1 MSCSISALMQS
12 GGDVTEARWRKRR
25 PAPERQALKTI
36 ETHVTSLA
44 KEGTRVHIVAAGVLY
59 GEGEESL
66 APLFKQAWLCETDA
80 VTVPTADGKGVNC
93 VPMIHVSDLAAAL
106 VALAKEEE
114 ETTYLL
120 AVDDAHLS
128 LAEVALAISR
138 SLGLGR
144 IYVPPKT
151 EGEALLLAHPSLA
164 ELQVDLRLDMEE
176 AALGRLPLPWRA
188 KEGLA
193 VHAAAVAAEY
203 VTARALEPVRVV
215 VHGAPMAGKSAVC
228 AALAKEYFLNAIT
241 PQSAVQ
247 MLVRDPVALSG
258 ADTAQP
264 PPGPVLVSEEDEEG
278 NEGGAAAE
286 GKGSDDYED
295 EEKEEEEV
303 PEPTA
308 FERAEEALRTLLR
321 EKLTA
326 SGAASGGGAYW
337 AVTPAAALSLPPKL
351 LARAVRH
358 ELLRPEHRNRGW
370 VLDGFPTS
378 VAEATVLFQAG
389 EEDEEEDW
397 EALGEVS
404 TPRGKAKGKVPLQ
417 DEEDD
422 EETPV
427 VEMDAAL
434 RPRALLVVQA
444 AEGTRAARLA
454 ALSAEAVE
462 GGYSDAEGYENRCAA
477 FAAHNKDDGARSIPA
492 FLEANADLEA
502 LLVDGEADTPTQA
515 VEPVLPAVDGAARPY
530 NFHPTPEELAAKAA
544 SATQLA
550 VGAADTKAAA
560 AAALATDHAAE
571 VTHRNAERSARM
583 AAVARHER
591 DLLELRSVPLKDYLV
606 QTVLPTLTQG
616 LAEVCQVQPSDP
628 ITHLAQFL
636 YAASQEEEEKESA
649 M

>member
-1 MSCSISALMQS
+1 MQS
-12 GGDVTEARWRKRR
+12 GGDITEARWRKRR

-44 KEGTRVHIVAAGVLY
+44 REGVRVHIVAAGVLY
-59 GEGEESL
+59 GEGEETL
-66 APLFKQAWLCETDA
+66 APLFKQAWLCETDT
-80 VTVPTADGKGVNC
+80 VTVPAGDGKGTNC
-93 VPMIHVSDLAAAL
+93 LPMIHVADLASTL

-128 LAEVALAISR
+128 LSQVTLAIAR
-138 SLGLGR
+138 ALGLGR
-144 IYVPPKT
+144 IYVPSQH
-151 EGEALLLAHPSLA
+151 EGEALLLAHPSLQ
-164 ELQVDLRLDMEE
+164 ELQLDLRLDMEE
-176 AALGRLPLPWRA
+176 ATVGRLPLPWRA
-188 KEGLA
+188 KEGFA
-193 VHAAAVAAEY
+193 EHAAAAATEY
-203 VTARALEPVRVV
+203 ITARSLTPVRMV
-215 VHGAPMAGKSAVC
+215 VHGAPMSGKSAVS

-247 MLVRDPVALSG
+247 ALVQDPPALSG
-258 ADTAQP
+258 ADKAQP
-264 PPGPVLVSEEDEEG
+264 PPGPTLVGDEEAEG
-278 NEGGAAAE
+278 KDSEGGAAAK
-286 GKGSDDYED
+286 GKGGDEDDAPE
-295 EEKEEEEV
+295 EEEEV

-308 FERAEEALRTLLR
+308 FERAEEALRALLR
-321 EKLTA
+321 EKLSA
-326 SGAASGGGAYW
+326 SGAAAGGGASW

-378 VAEATVLFQAG
+378 VAEATVLFQAS
-389 EEDEEEDW
+389 EEDEDEDW

-404 TPRGKAKGKVPLQ
+404 TPRKGKGKVPLQ

-427 VEMDAAL
+427 VELDDAL
-434 RPRALLVVQA
+434 RPRALVFVQA
-444 AEGTRAARLA
+444 SEECRAARLA
-454 ALSAEAVE
+454 ALPAEAVE
-462 GGYSDAEGYENRCAA
+462 GGYSDAEGYEARCAA
-477 FAAHNKDDGARSIPA
+477 FAAHNKDDGARSVPA
-492 FLEANADLEA
+492 FLETNAQLEP
-502 LLVDGEADTPTQA
+502 LLVDGDAETPA
-515 VEPVLPAVDGAARPY
+515 LGVAPVLPAIDGAARPY
-530 NFHPTPEELAAKAA
+530 NFHPTPEEMAAKAA
-544 SATQLA
+544 LATEQA
-550 VGAADTKAAA
+550 MGAAESRAAA
-560 AAALATDHAAE
+560 AQALAADQAAE
-571 VTHRNAERSARM
+571 VAARDAERRQRL

-606 QTVLPTLTQG
+606 DTVVPTLTQG

-636 YAASQEEEEKESA
+636 YAASQEEEEKDSA